1 MIPIKGQNKMK
12 KGLIDLIP
20 LFVMAFFT
28 IEMTFIVLFILDD
41 PAILSAFIPIYA
53 CIIFLAMFHK
63 KKKREN

>member
-1 MIPIKGQNKMK
+1 MK
-12 KGLIDLIP
+12 KGLIGLIP

-41 PAILSAFIPIYA
+41 PAILFAYIPIYT
-53 CIIFLAMFHK
+53 CIFFLAMFHK